1 MHMNFYK
8 TTNPDD
14 YGLYFYKQIG
24 LNCTF
29 EQPHEQI
36 WTNPD
41 VGTIH
46 IYGSL
51 DEIQCGTGDYT
62 IPADLLAEFDYESAF
77 LHFGI
82 IYEGITYC
90 SCAKFLTQI
99 LIFFDTNF
107 SAFSGSILRKLIC
120 IFCVK
125 INKNLYIK
133 QHIFYNYFR

>member
-62 IPADLLAEFDYESAF
+62 IPADLLAEFDSNLLF
-77 LHFGI
+77 LSFSTRYYGGI
-82 IYEGITYC
+82 LFFY
-90 SCAKFLTQI
+90 KFLLNHPWI
-99 LIFFDTNF
+99 L
-107 SAFSGSILRKLIC
+107 SSIL
-120 IFCVK
+120 
-125 INKNLYIK
+125 NL
-133 QHIFYNYFR
+133 QNTSFRVNLQ